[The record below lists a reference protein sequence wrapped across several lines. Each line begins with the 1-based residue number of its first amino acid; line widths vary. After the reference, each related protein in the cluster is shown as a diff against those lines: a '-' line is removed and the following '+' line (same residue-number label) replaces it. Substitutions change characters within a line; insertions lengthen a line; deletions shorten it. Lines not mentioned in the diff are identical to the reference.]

1 MEKQKLE
8 SKVNESSPKIGEV
21 WRHYKTE
28 GRYEILNIGRM
39 QVKAEGLDMAECV
52 IYKAQSDGLVWVRPL
67 ADFVEEIEIKNEAG
81 ESEMVQRFSK
91 VI

>member
-8 SKVNESSPKIGEV
+8 SKVNEDSPKVGEI

-28 GRYEILNIGRM
+28 GEYEILNIGRM
-39 QVKAEGLDMAECV
+39 QVKATELDMAECV
-52 IYKAQSDGLVWVRPL
+52 IYKAQSDGLVWVRLL
-67 ADFVEEIEIKNEAG
+67 ADFVEEIQIKNDAG
-81 ESEMVQRFSK
+81 ESNLVQRFAK